1 MGFLVRDDIE
11 ESIIRHAFH
20 GFSFNKETHEI
31 DIIFQL
37 DKNDS
42 SLCTYDE
49 FITVSEKYT
58 GSGKQRI
65 LGAHK
70 NHLSLFEIEKGNII
84 TFIGSYRYVLK
95 MVNVGRNCF
104 MCISDN
110 TNVLHC
116 GDILTSIDLGFE
128 EGHKVLFSV
137 KRDGHYYPN
146 EKMLYRTPMIG
157 SIYHLHDT
165 HLDYMNQMLET
176 EVKTIQRLY
185 ASCFEFGNNYAY
197 IREMNLMME
206 ESFIFIIDLE
216 KGTFSLNTSFCRD
229 VYEKAGINII
239 DGILGPVSFVEG
251 SDINNVKE
259 VQDGTFRYDSKR
271 RILKVES
278 QMSVVLGN

>member
-1 MGFLVRDDIE
+1 MGFFVRNYLE

-20 GFSFNKETHEI
+20 GFFLNKGTHEI
-31 DIIFQL
+31 DIVFQL

-42 SLCTYDE
+42 YICTDDE
-49 FITVSEKYT
+49 FRMVSEKYT

-84 TFIGSYRYVLK
+84 TFIGAYGYALK
-95 MVNVGRNCF
+95 IVNVGKNCF

-110 TNVLHC
+110 TKVLRC
-116 GDILTSIDLGFE
+116 GDILTSIGLGFG

-137 KRDGHYYPN
+137 KRNGHYYPS
-146 EKMLYRTPMIG
+146 EKMLFRTPMIR
-157 SIYHLHDT
+157 SIYYLQDT
-165 HLDYMNQMLET
+165 HLDYMGQMPET

-185 ASCFEFGNNYAY
+185 ASCFEFRNNSAY
-197 IREMNLMME
+197 ISELNLTTE
-206 ESFIFIIDLE
+206 ESLIFNIDLE
-216 KGTFSLNTSFCRD
+216 KGTFSLNKSFRRD
-229 VYEKAGINII
+229 IYEKAGVNII
-239 DGILGPVSFVEG
+239 DDILRPVSFVKG

-259 VQDGTFRYDSKR
+259 LQDGTFRYDPKR

-278 QMSVVLGN
+278 LMSIVLGN